1 MNKEK
6 MVKKIMESSITID
19 NIKEVLI
26 SELKDDRVECIGQ
39 LEDLKLHD
47 VSYYIGEKLGEV
59 DGLSNEKCDE
69 LYCHIFNLFCEDN
82 YNIFEEDEKNYNIKR
97 VYLGHTSSFYI
108 ESSYHDIIDSYYYPS
123 NYREEYDLEEKKSML
138 LDEFLFNQLGIYE
151 DCIEDY
157 YSTKEDFIY
166 MLNEYEDFLDTIED
180 IYGGYE
186 YIRDFKENQIDIF
199 KDWYNDVYKEYY
211 NDILNGEIEK

>member
-39 LEDLKLHD
+39 LEDLKIHD
-47 VSYYIGEKLGEV
+47 VSYYIGEKLGEIE
-59 DGLSNEKCDE
+59 GLSNEKYNE
-69 LYCHIFNLFCEDN
+69 LYCHIFDLFCDEN
-82 YNIFEEDEKNYNIKR
+82 YNMFEDDEKNYNIRR

-108 ESSYHDIIDSYYYPS
+108 ESNYSEIIDYYYAS
-123 NYREEYDLEEKKSML
+123 DYRDEYNLEEKKSML
-138 LDEFLFNQLGIYE
+138 LDEFLYIKLNTDEEYLE
-151 DCIEDY
+151 EE
-157 YSTKEDFIY
+157 YSTEEDFIY
-166 MLNEYEDFLDTIED
+166 MLNEYEDFLDTIEE
-180 IYGGYE
+180 IHGGYE

-199 KDWYNDVYKEYY
+199 KDWYDDVYKDCYG
-211 NDILNGEIEK
+211 DVFNGEIE

>member
-59 DGLSNEKCDE
+59 DGLSNEKYIE
-69 LYCHIFNLFCEDN
+69 LYSHIFDLFCEEN
-82 YNIFEEDEKNYNIKR
+82 YNMFEEDEKNYNIKR
-97 VYLGHTSSFYI
+97 VYLGHTSKFYI
-108 ESSYHDIIDSYYYPS
+108 ESNDSEIVSCYYYPS
-123 NYREEYDLEEKKSML
+123 DYREEYDLKEKKSML
-138 LDEFLFNQLGIYE
+138 LDEFLYIKLNTDEEYLKEEYN
-151 DCIEDY
+151 
-157 YSTKEDFIY
+157 TKEDFIY
-166 MLNEYEDFLDTIED
+166 MLNEYEDFLDTIEE

-199 KDWYNDVYKEYY
+199 KDWYDDVYKDCYG
-211 NDILNGEIEK
+211 DVFNGEIEK

>member
-39 LEDLKLHD
+39 LEDLKLYD
-47 VSYYIGEKLGEV
+47 VSYYIGEKLNKIE
-59 DGLSNEKCDE
+59 GLDYREYNN
-69 LYCHIFNLFCEDN
+69 LYCHIFDLFCEDN
-82 YNIFEEDEKNYNIKR
+82 YNMLKDDEENCNIKR
-97 VYLGHTSSFYI
+97 VYLGHTSKFYI
-108 ESSYHDIIDSYYYPS
+108 ESDYHDIIDYYYPS
-123 NYREEYDLEEKKSML
+123 EYREEYDLEEKKSML

-166 MLNEYEDFLDTIED
+166 MLNEYEDFLDTIEE

-199 KDWYNDVYKEYY
+199 KDWYDDVYKEYY
-211 NDILNGEIEK
+211 SDILNGEIE

>member
-6 MVKKIMESSITID
+6 MVKKIMESPITID

-26 SELKDDRVECIGQ
+26 SELKDDRVECIGK

-59 DGLSNEKCDE
+59 DGLDYREYNN
-69 LYCHIFNLFCEDN
+69 LYCRMFELFCEDN

-166 MLNEYEDFLDTIED
+166 MLNEYEDFLDTIEE

-199 KDWYNDVYKEYY
+199 KDWYDDVYKEYY
-211 NDILNGEIEK
+211 SDVLNGEIE

>member
-6 MVKKIMESSITID
+6 MVKKIMESPITID

-47 VSYYIGEKLGEV
+47 VSYYICEKLDEIE
-59 DGLSNEKCDE
+59 GLDYKKYNE
-69 LYCHIFNLFCEDN
+69 LYCHIFDLFCEEN
-82 YNIFEEDEKNYNIKR
+82 YNMLEDDEKNYNIR
-97 VYLGHTSSFYI
+97 RIYLVHTSKFYI
-108 ESSYHDIIDSYYYPS
+108 ESDYSEIIDYYYAS
-123 NYREEYDLEEKKSML
+123 DYREEYNLEEKKSML
-138 LDEFLFNQLGIYE
+138 LDEFLYIKLNTDEEYLE
-151 DCIEDY
+151 EE
-157 YSTKEDFIY
+157 YSTEEDFIY
-166 MLNEYEDFLDTIED
+166 MLNEYEDFLDTIEE

-199 KDWYNDVYKEYY
+199 KDWYDDVYKDCYG
-211 NDILNGEIEK
+211 DVFNGEIE

>member
-26 SELKDDRVECIGQ
+26 SELKDDRVECIGK

-59 DGLSNEKCDE
+59 DGLSNEKYIE
-69 LYCHIFNLFCEDN
+69 LYSNIFDLFCEEN
-82 YNIFEEDEKNYNIKR
+82 YNMFEEDEKNYNIKR
-97 VYLGHTSSFYI
+97 VYLGHTSKFYI
-108 ESSYHDIIDSYYYPS
+108 ESNYHKIIDSYYYPS

-138 LDEFLFNQLGIYE
+138 LDEFLFNKLGIYE

-166 MLNEYEDFLDTIED
+166 MLNEYEDFLDTIEE

-186 YIRDFKENQIDIF
+186 YIKDFKENQIDIF
-199 KDWYNDVYKEYY
+199 KDWYDDVYKEYY
-211 NDILNGEIEK
+211 SDVLNGEIE

>member
-47 VSYYIGEKLGEV
+47 VSYYIGEKLGKI
-59 DGLSNEKCDE
+59 DGLSNEKYIE
-69 LYCHIFNLFCEDN
+69 LYSHIFNSFCEDN

-97 VYLGHTSSFYI
+97 VYLGHTSKFYI
-108 ESSYHDIIDSYYYPS
+108 ESDYSEIVSYYYPS
-123 NYREEYDLEEKKSML
+123 DYREEYDLKEKKSML
-138 LDEFLFNQLGIYE
+138 LDEFLYIKLNTDEEYLK
-151 DCIEDY
+151 EDY
-157 YSTKEDFIY
+157 STEEDFIY
-166 MLNEYEDFLDTIED
+166 MLNEYEDFLDTIEE

-199 KDWYNDVYKEYY
+199 KDWYDDVYKDCYG
-211 NDILNGEIEK
+211 DVFNGEIE

>member
-6 MVKKIMESSITID
+6 MVKKIMESPITID

-47 VSYYIGEKLGEV
+47 VSYYICEKLDKIE
-59 DGLSNEKCDE
+59 GLDYREHNN
-69 LYCHIFNLFCEDN
+69 LYCHIFELFCEEN
-82 YNIFEEDEKNYNIKR
+82 YNMFEEDEKNYNIKR

-108 ESSYHDIIDSYYYPS
+108 ESNYHDIINYYYPS
-123 NYREEYDLEEKKSML
+123 NYREEYDLKEKKSML
-138 LDEFLFNQLGIYE
+138 LDEFLFIQLGIYE
-151 DCIEDY
+151 DCIEEY

-166 MLNEYEDFLDTIED
+166 MLDEYEDFLDTIEE
-180 IYGGYE
+180 IYEGYE
-186 YIRDFKENQIDIF
+186 YIRDFKENQVDIF
-199 KDWYNDVYKEYY
+199 KDWYDDVYKDCYG
-211 NDILNGEIEK
+211 DVFNGEIE

>member
-39 LEDLKLHD
+39 LEDLKLYD
-47 VSYYIGEKLGEV
+47 VSYYIGEKLGEIE
-59 DGLSNEKCDE
+59 GLSNEKYNE
-69 LYCHIFNLFCEDN
+69 LYCHIFNSFCEDN

-97 VYLGHTSSFYI
+97 VYLGLTSKFYI
-108 ESSYHDIIDSYYYPS
+108 ESNYHKIIDSYYYPN
-123 NYREEYDLEEKKSML
+123 NYREEYDLKEKKSKII
-138 LDEFLFNQLGIYE
+138 DEFLFNKLGIYD

-166 MLNEYEDFLDTIED
+166 MLNEYEDFLDTIEE

-199 KDWYNDVYKEYY
+199 KDWYDDVYKEYY

>member
-1 MNKEK
+1 MNKEM
-6 MVKKIMESSITID
+6 MVKKIMESPITID

-39 LEDLKLHD
+39 LEDLKLYD

-59 DGLSNEKCDE
+59 DGLSNEKYIE
-69 LYCHIFNLFCEDN
+69 LYSHIFNSFCEDN

-97 VYLGHTSSFYI
+97 VYLGHTSKFYI
-108 ESSYHDIIDSYYYPS
+108 ESNYHKIIDSYYYPS
-123 NYREEYDLEEKKSML
+123 NYREEYNLKEKKSML
-138 LDEFLFNQLGIYE
+138 LDEFLFNQLSIYE

-166 MLNEYEDFLDTIED
+166 MLNEYEDFLDTIEE

-186 YIRDFKENQIDIF
+186 YIRDFKENQVDIF
-199 KDWYNDVYKEYY
+199 KDWYDDVYKDCYG
-211 NDILNGEIEK
+211 DVFNGEIE

>member
-47 VSYYIGEKLGEV
+47 VSYYIGEKLGEIE
-59 DGLSNEKCDE
+59 GLSIEKCDE

-82 YNIFEEDEKNYNIKR
+82 YNMFEEDEKNYNIKR
-97 VYLGHTSSFYI
+97 VYLGHTSKFYI
-108 ESSYHDIIDSYYYPS
+108 ESDYHKIIDYYYAS
-123 NYREEYDLEEKKSML
+123 DYREEYDLKEKKSML

-151 DCIEDY
+151 DCIEDD
-157 YSTKEDFIY
+157 YSTEEDFIY
-166 MLNEYEDFLDTIED
+166 MLNEYEDFLDTIEE

-199 KDWYNDVYKEYY
+199 KDWYDDVYKDCYG
-211 NDILNGEIEK
+211 DIFNGEIEK

>member
-47 VSYYIGEKLGEV
+47 VSYYIGEKLNEV
-59 DGLSNEKCDE
+59 EGLTNEKYYE
-69 LYCHIFNLFCEDN
+69 LHSHMFDMFCENN
-82 YNIFEEDEKNYNIKR
+82 YDIFVEDEKNYNIKR
-97 VYLGHTSSFYI
+97 KYLKYTSKFYF
-108 ESSYHDIIDSYYYPS
+108 ESNNIDIIDYYYPS
-123 NYREEYDLEEKKSML
+123 DYRDEYDLKEKKSML

-166 MLNEYEDFLDTIED
+166 MLNEYEDFLDTIEE

-186 YIRDFKENQIDIF
+186 YIRDFKENQVDIF
-199 KDWYNDVYKEYY
+199 KDWYDDVYKDCYG
-211 NDILNGEIEK
+211 DVFKGEIE

>member
-26 SELKDDRVECIGQ
+26 SELKDDRVERIGQ
-39 LEDLKLHD
+39 LEDLKLYD
-47 VSYYIGEKLGEV
+47 VSYYIGEKLGEIE
-59 DGLSNEKCDE
+59 GLSIEKYDE

-82 YNIFEEDEKNYNIKR
+82 YNMLEEDEKNYNIKR
-97 VYLGHTSSFYI
+97 VYLGHTSKFYI
-108 ESSYHDIIDSYYYPS
+108 ESNYHEIIDSYYYPS

-151 DCIEDY
+151 DCIEDD
-157 YSTKEDFIY
+157 YSTEEDFIY
-166 MLNEYEDFLDTIED
+166 MLNEYEDFLDTIEE

-211 NDILNGEIEK
+211 SDILNGEIE

>member
-6 MVKKIMESSITID
+6 MVKKIMESPITID

-47 VSYYIGEKLGEV
+47 VSYYIGEKLGEIE
-59 DGLSNEKCDE
+59 GLSIEKYNE
-69 LYCHIFNLFCEDN
+69 LYCHIFNLFCEDS

-97 VYLGHTSSFYI
+97 VYLGHTSKFYI
-108 ESSYHDIIDSYYYPS
+108 ESNYHDIINYYYPS
-123 NYREEYDLEEKKSML
+123 NYREEYDLKEKKSML

-151 DCIEDY
+151 DCIEDD

-166 MLNEYEDFLDTIED
+166 MLNEYEDFLDTIEE
-180 IYGGYE
+180 IYEGYE
-186 YIRDFKENQIDIF
+186 YIRDFKENQVDIF
-199 KDWYNDVYKEYY
+199 KDWYDDVYKDCYG
-211 NDILNGEIEK
+211 DVFNGEIE

>member
-6 MVKKIMESSITID
+6 MVKKIMESPITID

-59 DGLSNEKCDE
+59 DGLSNEKYIE
-69 LYCHIFNLFCEDN
+69 LYSHIFDLFCEEN
-82 YNIFEEDEKNYNIKR
+82 YNMFVEDEKNYNIKR
-97 VYLGHTSSFYI
+97 VYLGHTSKFYI
-108 ESSYHDIIDSYYYPS
+108 ESNDSEIVSCYYYPS
-123 NYREEYDLEEKKSML
+123 DYREEYDLKEKKTML
-138 LDEFLFNQLGIYE
+138 LDEFLYIKLNTDEEYLKE
-151 DCIEDY
+151 E

-166 MLNEYEDFLDTIED
+166 MLNEYKDFLDTIEE
-180 IYGGYE
+180 IYEGYE
-186 YIRDFKENQIDIF
+186 YIRDFKENQVDIF
-199 KDWYNDVYKEYY
+199 KDWYDDVYKECYG
-211 NDILNGEIEK
+211 DVLNGEIE

>member
-1 MNKEK
+1 MKKEK
-6 MVKKIMESSITID
+6 NIKKFMESPITID

-39 LEDLKLHD
+39 LEDLKLYD
-47 VSYYIGEKLGEV
+47 VSYYIGEKLGEIE
-59 DGLSNEKCDE
+59 GLSIEKYDE

-97 VYLGHTSSFYI
+97 VYLGHTSKFYI
-108 ESSYHDIIDSYYYPS
+108 ESNYHDIIDSYYYPS

-151 DCIEDY
+151 DCIEEY
-157 YSTKEDFIY
+157 YSTDRKS
-166 MLNEYEDFLDTIED
+166 
-180 IYGGYE
+180 
-186 YIRDFKENQIDIF
+186 
-199 KDWYNDVYKEYY
+199 VV
-211 NDILNGEIEK
+211 

>member
-6 MVKKIMESSITID
+6 MVKKFMESSITID
-19 NIKEVLI
+19 SIKEVLV
-26 SELKDDRVECIGQ
+26 SELKDDRVECIGK

-47 VSYYIGEKLGEV
+47 VSDYIGEKLGEIE
-59 DGLSNEKCDE
+59 GLSIEKCDE
-69 LYCHIFNLFCEDN
+69 LYCHIFNSFCEDN

-97 VYLGHTSSFYI
+97 VYLGLTSSFYI
-108 ESSYHDIIDSYYYPS
+108 ESNYHKIIDSYYYPS
-123 NYREEYDLEEKKSML
+123 NYREEYDLKEKKSML
-138 LDEFLFNQLGIYE
+138 LDEFLFNQLCIYE
-151 DCIEDY
+151 DCIEDD

-166 MLNEYEDFLDTIED
+166 MLNEYEDFLDTIEE

-199 KDWYNDVYKEYY
+199 KDWYDDVYKDCYG
-211 NDILNGEIEK
+211 DVFNGEIE

>member
-26 SELKDDRVECIGQ
+26 SELKDDRVERIGQ
-39 LEDLKLHD
+39 LEDLKLYD
-47 VSYYIGEKLGEV
+47 VSYYIGEKLGEIE
-59 DGLSNEKCDE
+59 GLSIEKYDE

-82 YNIFEEDEKNYNIKR
+82 YNMLEEDEKNYNIKR
-97 VYLGHTSSFYI
+97 VYLGHTSKFYI
-108 ESSYHDIIDSYYYPS
+108 ESNYHEIIDSYYYPS

-199 KDWYNDVYKEYY
+199 KDWYDDVYKEYY
-211 NDILNGEIEK
+211 SDILNGEIE

>member
-26 SELKDDRVECIGQ
+26 SELKDDRVECIGK

-47 VSYYIGEKLGEV
+47 VSYYICEKLDKIE
-59 DGLSNEKCDE
+59 GLDYREYNN
-69 LYCHIFNLFCEDN
+69 LYCHIFELFCEEN
-82 YNIFEEDEKNYNIKR
+82 YNMFEEDEKNYNIKR

-108 ESSYHDIIDSYYYPS
+108 ESNYHDIINYYYPS
-123 NYREEYDLEEKKSML
+123 NYREEYDLKEKKSML
-138 LDEFLFNQLGIYE
+138 LDEFLFIQLGIYE

-166 MLNEYEDFLDTIED
+166 MLNEYEDFLDTIEE

-186 YIRDFKENQIDIF
+186 YIRDFKENQVDIF
-199 KDWYNDVYKEYY
+199 KDWYNDVYKDCYG
-211 NDILNGEIEK
+211 DVFNGEIE

>member
-59 DGLSNEKCDE
+59 EGLSIEKCDE
-69 LYCHIFNLFCEDN
+69 LYCHIFNSFCEDN
-82 YNIFEEDEKNYNIKR
+82 YNMFEEDEKNYNIKR
-97 VYLGHTSSFYI
+97 VYLGHTSKFYI
-108 ESSYHDIIDSYYYPS
+108 ESNYHEIIDSYYYPS

-166 MLNEYEDFLDTIED
+166 MLNEYEDFLDTIEE

-186 YIRDFKENQIDIF
+186 YIRDFKENQVDIF
-199 KDWYNDVYKEYY
+199 TDWYDDVYKDYY
-211 NDILNGEIEK
+211 GDVSNGEID

>member
-1 MNKEK
+1 
-6 MVKKIMESSITID
+6 MVEKIMESPITID
-19 NIKEVLI
+19 NIKGVLI

-39 LEDLKLHD
+39 LEDLKLYD
-47 VSYYIGEKLGEV
+47 VSYYIGEKLNKIE
-59 DGLSNEKCDE
+59 GLDYREYNN
-69 LYCHIFNLFCEDN
+69 LYCHIFELFCEDN
-82 YNIFEEDEKNYNIKR
+82 YNMFEEDEKNYNIKR
-97 VYLGHTSSFYI
+97 VYLGHTSRFYI
-108 ESSYHDIIDSYYYPS
+108 ESNYHEIIDSYYYPS

-166 MLNEYEDFLDTIED
+166 ILNEYEDFLDTIEE
-180 IYGGYE
+180 IYEGYK

-199 KDWYNDVYKEYY
+199 KDWYDDVYKECYR
-211 NDILNGEIEK
+211 DVFNGKIE

>member
-47 VSYYIGEKLGEV
+47 VSYYIGEKLGEIE
-59 DGLSNEKCDE
+59 GLSNEEYNE

-97 VYLGHTSSFYI
+97 VYLGHTSKFYI
-108 ESSYHDIIDSYYYPS
+108 ESNYHEIIDSYYYPS
-123 NYREEYDLEEKKSML
+123 NYREEYDLKEKKSML
-138 LDEFLFNQLGIYE
+138 LDEFLFIQLGIYE
-151 DCIEDY
+151 DCIEEY
-157 YSTKEDFIY
+157 YNTKEDFIY
-166 MLNEYEDFLDTIED
+166 MLDEYEDFLDTIEE
-180 IYGGYE
+180 IYEGYE
-186 YIRDFKENQIDIF
+186 YIRDFKENQVDIF
-199 KDWYNDVYKEYY
+199 KDWYDDVYKDCYG
-211 NDILNGEIEK
+211 DVFNGEIE

>member
-47 VSYYIGEKLGEV
+47 VSYYIGEKLGEIES
-59 DGLSNEKCDE
+59 LSNEEYNE
-69 LYCHIFNLFCEDN
+69 LYCHIFNSFCEDN

-97 VYLGHTSSFYI
+97 VYLGNTSSFYI
-108 ESSYHDIIDSYYYPS
+108 ESNYHKIIDSYYYPS
-123 NYREEYDLEEKKSML
+123 DYREEYDLKEKKSML

-199 KDWYNDVYKEYY
+199 KDWYDDVYKDCYG
-211 NDILNGEIEK
+211 DVFNGEIEK

>member
-6 MVKKIMESSITID
+6 MVKKIMESPITID

-26 SELKDDRVECIGQ
+26 SELKDDRVECIGK

-59 DGLSNEKCDE
+59 DGLSNEKYIE
-69 LYCHIFNLFCEDN
+69 LYSHIFDLFCEEN

-97 VYLGHTSSFYI
+97 VYLGHTSKFYI
-108 ESSYHDIIDSYYYPS
+108 ESNYHEIIDSYYYPS
-123 NYREEYDLEEKKSML
+123 NYREEYDLKEKKSML
-138 LDEFLFNQLGIYE
+138 LDEFLYIKLNTDEEYLKE
-151 DCIEDY
+151 E

-166 MLNEYEDFLDTIED
+166 ILNEYEDFLDTIEE

-186 YIRDFKENQIDIF
+186 YIRDFKENQVDIF
-199 KDWYNDVYKEYY
+199 KDWYDDVYKDCYG
-211 NDILNGEIEK
+211 DVFNGEIE

>member
-47 VSYYIGEKLGEV
+47 VSYYIGEKLSQV
-59 DGLSNEKCDE
+59 DGLTNEKYYE
-69 LYCHIFNLFCEDN
+69 LYSHMFDMFCENN
-82 YNIFEEDEKNYNIKR
+82 YDIFVEDEKNYNIKR
-97 VYLGHTSSFYI
+97 KYLKYTSKFYF
-108 ESSYHDIIDSYYYPS
+108 ESSYHDIINYYYAS
-123 NYREEYDLEEKKSML
+123 DYRDEYDLKEKKLML

-151 DCIEDY
+151 DCIEED

-166 MLNEYEDFLDTIED
+166 MVDEYEDFLDTLEE

-199 KDWYNDVYKEYY
+199 KDWYDDVYKDCYG
-211 NDILNGEIEK
+211 DVFNGEIE

>member
-6 MVKKIMESSITID
+6 MVKKIMESPITID

-47 VSYYIGEKLGEV
+47 VSYYICEKLDKIE
-59 DGLSNEKCDE
+59 GLDYREYNN
-69 LYCHIFNLFCEDN
+69 LYSHIFDLFCEEN
-82 YNIFEEDEKNYNIKR
+82 YNMFEEDEKNYNIKR
-97 VYLGHTSSFYI
+97 VYLGNTSSFYI
-108 ESSYHDIIDSYYYPS
+108 ESNYHDIINYYYPS
-123 NYREEYDLEEKKSML
+123 NYREEYDLKEKKSML
-138 LDEFLFNQLGIYE
+138 LDEFLFIQLGIYE
-151 DCIEDY
+151 DCIEED

-166 MLNEYEDFLDTIED
+166 MLDEYDDFLDTIEE

-199 KDWYNDVYKEYY
+199 KDWYDDVYKEYY
-211 NDILNGEIEK
+211 NDILNGKIEK

>member
-26 SELKDDRVECIGQ
+26 SELKDDRVERIGQ
-39 LEDLKLHD
+39 LEDLKLYD
-47 VSYYIGEKLGEV
+47 VSYYIGEKLGEIE
-59 DGLSNEKCDE
+59 GLSIEKYDE

-82 YNIFEEDEKNYNIKR
+82 YNMLEEDEKNYNIKR
-97 VYLGHTSSFYI
+97 VYLGHTSKFYI
-108 ESSYHDIIDSYYYPS
+108 ESNYHEIIDSYYYPS

-166 MLNEYEDFLDTIED
+166 MLNEYEDFLDTIEE

-199 KDWYNDVYKEYY
+199 KDWYDDVYKEYY

>member
-1 MNKEK
+1 MF
-6 MVKKIMESSITID
+6 KK
-19 NIKEVLI
+19 K
-26 SELKDDRVECIGQ
+26 K
-39 LEDLKLHD
+39 
-47 VSYYIGEKLGEV
+47 
-59 DGLSNEKCDE
+59 
-69 LYCHIFNLFCEDN
+69 
-82 YNIFEEDEKNYNIKR
+82 KNYNIKR
-97 VYLGHTSSFYI
+97 VYLGHTSKFYI
-108 ESSYHDIIDSYYYPS
+108 ESNYHEIIDSYYYPS

-166 MLNEYEDFLDTIED
+166 MLNEYEDFLDTIEE

-199 KDWYNDVYKEYY
+199 KDWYDDVYKEYY
-211 NDILNGEIEK
+211 SDILNGEIEK

>member
-6 MVKKIMESSITID
+6 MVKKIMGSSITID

-39 LEDLKLHD
+39 LEDLKLYD
-47 VSYYIGEKLGEV
+47 VSYYIGEKLGEIE
-59 DGLSNEKCDE
+59 GLSIEKYDE

-82 YNIFEEDEKNYNIKR
+82 YNMLEEDEKNCNIKR
-97 VYLGHTSSFYI
+97 VYLGHTSKFYI
-108 ESSYHDIIDSYYYPS
+108 KSDYYKIIDYYYAS
-123 NYREEYDLEEKKSML
+123 DYREEYDLKEKKSML
-138 LDEFLFNQLGIYE
+138 LDEFLFIQLDTYE
-151 DCIEDY
+151 DCIEED

-166 MLNEYEDFLDTIED
+166 MLNEYEDFLDTIEE

-186 YIRDFKENQIDIF
+186 YIRDFKENQVDIF
-199 KDWYNDVYKEYY
+199 KDWYDDVYKDCYG
-211 NDILNGEIEK
+211 DVFNGEIE